1 MIKPKTKILQIIFP
15 SFSYLE
21 SILLFMMDDGAFLDI
36 GIHLKIPTNTSTIH
50 RHMDRTRN
58 EFINMVTISG
68 VLSACL
74 E

>member
-1 MIKPKTKILQIIFP
+1 MKILQIIFP

-21 SILLFMMDDGAFLDI
+21 SILLFMMDDRAFLDI

-50 RHMDRTRN
+50 RHLERN
-58 EFINMVTISG
+58 REEFNNMATISG
-68 VLSACL
+68 VLSASL